1 MLKFFHLCEKV
12 VNKSV
17 KKVIGL
23 GEMSG
28 GHLKS
33 LNCKISLE
41 RKRKEGERQKKR
53 DGVSREILF
62 IRKLCVVAHWGPALG
77 PPLAL
82 SL

>member
-1 MLKFFHLCEKV
+1 M
-12 VNKSV
+12 
-17 KKVIGL
+17 
-23 GEMSG
+23 
-28 GHLKS
+28 KS
-33 LNCKISLE
+33 LNCKISLG